1 MLRKKRKNTAPNQ
14 AREKYLGQTKA
25 LGRISRSTWT
35 KLKFISWDRE
45 VSMNRIIDELVDD
58 QFKRQFP
65 DLSSDSKKVP
75 DKQGEILSHHVE
87 AESKD
92 GEE

>member
-1 MLRKKRKNTAPNQ
+1 
-14 AREKYLGQTKA
+14 
-25 LGRISRSTWT
+25 
-35 KLKFISWDRE
+35 
-45 VSMNRIIDELVDD
+45 MNRIIDELVDD